1 MRCSDGDRDTAGE
14 QRSDI
19 RHPEAREEMN
29 GKRFSEGYDCS
40 SQTKSCH
47 PGPATFYMDFVSWNW
62 KTQESLL
69 SPRANVNIRKRPLH
83 LASGGHL
90 ISTQQS
96 KYGKDWWVWALE
108 QEAPKL
114 VPQLG
119 SQLCQLNKLEQA
131 TKPHWTWESLCESSA
146 FISDYQD
153 NLWNE

>member
-1 MRCSDGDRDTAGE
+1 MGTGMQQESRGDIKA
-14 QRSDI
+14 
-19 RHPEAREEMN
+19 PW
-29 GKRFSEGYDCS
+29 SEGRNEWEERGSLKDTTVHHKPRVVTGTCDILHGFRELELKNPGEP
-40 SQTKSCH
+40 TK
-47 PGPATFYMDFVSWNW
+47 V
-62 KTQESLL
+62 
-69 SPRANVNIRKRPLH
+69 PRANVNIRKRPLH
-83 LASGGHL
+83 LASGV
-90 ISTQQS
+90 ISSQPNRVNMA
-96 KYGKDWWVWALE
+96 KIGEVWALE